1 MRPLVKALL
10 VVFALALVLA
20 FGAGGCGK
28 QIGDSCIVSSDCSN
42 DGSRICIDSDQ
53 NDGYCTIQG
62 CDYNT
67 CPQESSCI
75 RFFTGSFEN
84 EMCADSTEC
93 TLDELCTLPG
103 FCAPRSAEIRY
114 CMVRCDT
121 TSDCRDGYEC
131 RTYDLMIEHG
141 GEPVL
146 APGKTIDPA
155 HVIKFCAVKP
165 KPPM

>member
-1 MRPLVKALL
+1 MRPLVKASL
-10 VVFALALVLA
+10 VVLALVA
-20 FGAGGCGK
+20 FGCGK

-42 DGSRICIDSDQ
+42 DGSRICLDSDEKG
-53 NDGYCTIQG
+53 GYCTIMG
-62 CDYNT
+62 CDYDT
-67 CPQESSCI
+67 CPGESACI

-84 EMCADSTEC
+84 EMCLDQSMC

-114 CMVRCDT
+114 CMLKCD
-121 TSDCRDGYEC
+121 SNGDCRDGYEC

-146 APGKTIDPA
+146 APGQTIDPN
-155 HVIKFCAVKP
+155 HVTKFCAVKP
-165 KPPM
+165 AS